1 MIAIVNGVM
10 RGVLCANDIIRIEYT
25 WVVVDNILIGYW
37 VDMMNNDRTKDFKSI
52 NTQVASIVTKDNLIT
67 KSLPFS

>member
-1 MIAIVNGVM
+1 MNGVM

-25 WVVVDNILIGYW
+25 WVVVDHLLIGYW